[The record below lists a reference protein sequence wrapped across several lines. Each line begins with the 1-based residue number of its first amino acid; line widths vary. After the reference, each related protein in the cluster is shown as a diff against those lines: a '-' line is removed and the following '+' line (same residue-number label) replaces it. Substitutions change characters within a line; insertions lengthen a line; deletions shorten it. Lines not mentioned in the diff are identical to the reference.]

1 MRPRGLVAVLALA
14 SLAMLPPTAVGADTG
29 GDDRLVA
36 QAVAAMQRATAF
48 FHGRV
53 AVRGG
58 YVWECS
64 ANLQSRRGERK
75 AGATE
80 IWVQPPGTPTVGMAF
95 LDAHAATG
103 DASHLLAARDAARAL
118 LHGQLASGGWTDSID
133 FDPQSRTADRY
144 RNGQGRAKG
153 QNYSTLDDDKTQS
166 ALRFLMRLDERL
178 GFEDADL
185 HEGVMVALDAV
196 LAAQFPSGGYPQ
208 GWRAP
213 VDQHPVLRAS
223 YPDYDWRTDG
233 RVKDYWDLPT
243 LNDGLAG
250 SVARTLHMAHGTYH
264 DDRFRRALER
274 LGEFLLLAQM
284 PEPQPAWAQQYTFD
298 MHPAWAR
305 KFEPPAVAGSESE
318 DVVETLVF
326 LYGITGD
333 RRLLDAAAPALAWM
347 RRSLLPDGRL
357 ARFYELRTNR
367 PLYLTRDTYE
377 LTHDDDR
384 LPTHYSFAKRPRLET
399 LERQLAAAR
408 AGTNTTETAPSLET
422 LRRDAERIIKA
433 LDDEGRWLATDDGKP
448 WPTGRAVTPQDGGDA
463 VISST
468 LFSRNLSRLAA
479 FVTAAR
485 AAAASVVPGS
495 AQPTEVRPQAI
506 RAARMEPQDADQITG
521 RVERRDV
528 FSR

>member
-1 MRPRGLVAVLALA
+1 MHPRALVAVLM
-14 SLAMLPPTAVGADTG
+14 LAMLSPTAAGADTE
-29 GDDRLVA
+29 GDDQLVP
-36 QAVAAMQRATAF
+36 QAVAAMHRATAF

-75 AGATE
+75 ANATE

-95 LDAHAATG
+95 LDAHAATD
-103 DASHLLAARDAARAL
+103 DASHLVAARDAARAL
-118 LHGQLASGGWTDSID
+118 FDGQLESGGWTDSID

-144 RNGQGRAKG
+144 RNGRGRAKG
-153 QNYSTLDDDKTQS
+153 RNYSTLDDDKTQS

-178 GFEDADL
+178 QFQDADL

-196 LAAQFPSGGYPQ
+196 LAAQFASGGFPQ
-208 GWRAP
+208 GWREP
-213 VDQHPVLRAS
+213 VDEHPVLRAS
-223 YPDYDWRTDG
+223 YPDYDWRTEG

-250 SVARTLHMAHGTYH
+250 TVARTLHMAHGIYR
-264 DDRFRRALER
+264 DDRFRRALEQ
-274 LGEFLLLAQM
+274 LGEFLLRAQM

-305 KFEPPAVAGSESE
+305 KFEPPAIAGSESE
-318 DVVETLVF
+318 DVVETLLF
-326 LYGITGD
+326 LHGLTGD
-333 RRLLDAAAPALAWM
+333 ERLLDAADAAVAWM

-384 LPTHYSFAKRPRLET
+384 LPTHYSFKKQPRLET

-408 AGTNTTETAPSLET
+408 AGTHTSEAVPSLET
-422 LRRDAERIIKA
+422 LRRDAERIIEM
-433 LDDEGRWLATDDGKP
+433 LDDDGRWLTTDDGKP
-448 WPTGRAVTPQDGGDA
+448 WPTGRAVTAGDGGDA
-463 VISST
+463 VLSSER
-468 LFSRNLSRLAA
+468 FSRNLSRLAA

-485 AAAASVVPGS
+485 KVAK
-495 AQPTEVRPQAI
+495 
-506 RAARMEPQDADQITG
+506 D
-521 RVERRDV
+521 RR
-528 FSR
+528 